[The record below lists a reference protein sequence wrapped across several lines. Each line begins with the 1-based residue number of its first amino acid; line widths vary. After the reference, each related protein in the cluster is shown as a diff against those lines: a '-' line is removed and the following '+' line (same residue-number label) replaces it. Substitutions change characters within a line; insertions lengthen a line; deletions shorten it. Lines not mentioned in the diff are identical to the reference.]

1 MDAKTMRLMAQLKED
16 PSAVQQIFNSQD
28 GKKLLQLLT
37 VQNGSSSLE
46 QAAQQ
51 ASQGNTADMMQRLS
65 QIMHS
70 PEGAALIL
78 RIRQKVEK

>member
-37 VQNGSSSLE
+37 VQNGSSLE

-70 PEGAALIL
+70 PEGAALIQ